1 MTTDVIDVKTCSPQK
16 RSNVSAN
23 IANNRL
29 KKQDGSTDKTETK
42 KMKEKTEPKSKLRK
56 KINTTL
62 SSFREIITD
71 DETRKEMTFRVFN
84 VLLAIVAAFMTV
96 VNVFTEKHLLM
107 IMTLVF
113 MIACFL
119 NVFLSHLGE
128 VCTKIANVLFLAEG
142 LALCIAFCIT
152 GTPEG
157 FSALWICFIPSFSL
171 TLVGKK
177 WGCAYSAIGLLSIL
191 FLFWTPWGKALLQ
204 YEYTSS
210 FMLRFPMIY
219 VAFFCLSLFLEC
231 VRAETQSKLRDSEK
245 RYQFLYKHDSLTGI
259 YNRYGFNEQLDKVY
273 GDVANKSVTLMILDL
288 DDFKRVNDV
297 YGHSTG
303 DVILRSVARKIAFLG
318 GDNAVVSR
326 WGGEEFTLLCSNIEN
341 PETLAE
347 NIRRYIA
354 ESTITV
360 DNFDINITVSI
371 GVVSSRKNVNIAT
384 FVQVADKCLYRAK
397 DAGRNKVDCITLK
410 DEPIKATEPAEN

>member
-1 MTTDVIDVKTCSPQK
+1 M
-16 RSNVSAN
+16 
-23 IANNRL
+23 
-29 KKQDGSTDKTETK
+29 G
-42 KMKEKTEPKSKLRK
+42 KS
-56 KINTTL
+56 
-62 SSFREIITD
+62 
-71 DETRKEMTFRVFN
+71 
-84 VLLAIVAAFMTV
+84 LA
-96 VNVFTEKHLLM
+96 
-107 IMTLVF
+107 
-113 MIACFL
+113 
-119 NVFLSHLGE
+119 
-128 VCTKIANVLFLAEG
+128 
-142 LALCIAFCIT
+142 
-152 GTPEG
+152 
-157 FSALWICFIPSFSL
+157 
-171 TLVGKK
+171 
-177 WGCAYSAIGLLSIL
+177 AIRIHK
-191 FLFWTPWGKALLQ
+191 FV
-204 YEYTSS
+204 
-210 FMLRFPMIY
+210 Y
-219 VAFFCLSLFLEC
+219 VAFPHDIRGIFLPIAVLEC

-273 GDVANKSVTLMILDL
+273 ADVANKSVALMILDL

-360 DNFDINITVSI
+360 DNFDINVTVSI
-371 GVVSSRKNVNIAT
+371 GVCTVSSRKNVNIAT

-397 DAGRNKVDCITLK
+397 DAGRNKVDCINLK
-410 DEPIKATEPAEN
+410 DEPIKAAEPAEK